1 MDMAAIFEIW
11 SFMVH
16 RALLC
21 EKILIKDD
29 KLLYIIFNYFGILNF
44 LEFILKLLK
53 ALLRDI
59 TWWSPSHENTI
70 VLIF

>member
-1 MDMAAIFEIW
+1 MDLAAIFEIW

-21 EKILIKDD
+21 KKILIKDD
-29 KLLYIIFNYFGILNF
+29 ELLYIIFNYFGILKF